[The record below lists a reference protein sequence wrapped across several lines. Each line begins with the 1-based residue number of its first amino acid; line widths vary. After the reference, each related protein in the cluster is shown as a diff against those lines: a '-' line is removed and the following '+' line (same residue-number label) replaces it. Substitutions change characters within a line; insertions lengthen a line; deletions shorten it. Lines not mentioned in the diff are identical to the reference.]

1 MATPQYSQYIKIHF
15 SRIGFVY
22 LGSLNFQLK
31 IVMSAW
37 RITILSLF
45 FKVITTIPK
54 FLLLNCYDGFVLDY
68 FFKTK
73 ENWNSDALNNLL
85 ALSYCSQFV
94 TTLSVCCILCRIC
107 SVCIYVFSILLRMMY
122 YCCFCIYLNILCCI
136 FVYSS
141 STILLG
147 DSQCVTNS
155 SIHRK
160 STLTHWLWII
170 FSRNLKHAIF
180 N

>member
-1 MATPQYSQYIKIHF
+1 MNLLIFLKYTCRMATPQYSQYIKIHF

-107 SVCIYVFSILLRMMY
+107 SVCIYVCVFHIVKDDVLLL
-122 YCCFCIYLNILCCI
+122 FLYLFEYFMLYIR
-136 FVYSS
+136 
-141 STILLG
+141 LLLINHTFG
-147 DSQCVTNS
+147 G
-155 SIHRK
+155 
-160 STLTHWLWII
+160 LTMCD
-170 FSRNLKHAIF
+170 
-180 N
+180 